1 MLTHNALRNN
11 TFEVSSSERDV
22 LERAIKHTAAYPR
35 AMWRSGKVLR
45 STSVCC
51 L

>member
-1 MLTHNALRNN
+1 MLTHKVLRNN
-11 TFEVSSSERDV
+11 AFERSSSERDV
-22 LERAIKHTAAYPR
+22 LERAIKHTAAHPPGHV
-35 AMWRSGKVLR
+35 AVGKVLR